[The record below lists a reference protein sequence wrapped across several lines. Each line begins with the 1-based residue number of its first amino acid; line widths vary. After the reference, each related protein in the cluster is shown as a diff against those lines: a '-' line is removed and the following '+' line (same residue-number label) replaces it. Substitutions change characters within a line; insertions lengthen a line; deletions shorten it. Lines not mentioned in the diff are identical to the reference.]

1 MLRPEF
7 MRMLSE
13 KIFDAPAPQESLVPP
28 PLSYPGAYS
37 RRRMKTL
44 VNGINEP
51 NPRNCIARFGRARLS
66 SRRDGRAELRDA
78 SPAEQT
84 EAKEWISLFLHD
96 SVLHIEPSN

>member
-1 MLRPEF
+1 M
-7 MRMLSE
+7 S
-13 KIFDAPAPQESLVPP
+13 PP

-51 NPRNCIARFGRARLS
+51 NPRNCIARFGRARLY